1 MAFNQRP
8 RRRPA
13 REAPIV
19 GVSGQADDPDADPL
33 AVAREIALRR
43 LTLRDHSRRELDDA
57 LAAKDVPT
65 DVREELLERF
75 EELGLVNDQNFA
87 EQWTRARRNS
97 RKLSKAAVRRE
108 LQTKGVD
115 RELIDEALEPID
127 HDSEVELATELAR
140 KKWRTVQNLPRQ
152 VAYRRMAGALGR
164 KGYSSSVV
172 SQVLRDVMQAD
183 PEEL

>member
-1 MAFNQRP
+1 MAFQQR

-13 REAPIV
+13 AEPPTRDGAV
-19 GVSGQADDPDADPL
+19 RADDPDADPL
-33 AVAREIALRR
+33 DIAREIALRR

-57 LAAKDVPT
+57 LAAKDVPE

-115 RELIDEALEPID
+115 RELIDQALEPID

-152 VAYRRMAGALGR
+152 VAYRRMAGVLAR
-164 KGYSSSVV
+164 KGYSSGVV
-172 SQVLRDVMQAD
+172 TQVLRDVMQAEAD
-183 PEEL
+183 DF